1 MKVHKLVRAIRS
13 DSPMPEQ
20 PLPSTV
26 MDFCF
31 SGGMNTQM
39 AVIWGPQDPVLVVYK
54 WYMGKI
60 VGSVEGTGC
69 FRAAYEPDTD
79 LIAAISASQIFLI
92 VVTAGSVQK
101 SLLDIPSKVSFSMH
115 SFMPPS

>member
-13 DSPMPEQ
+13 DDPMPEQ

-31 SGGMNTQM
+31 SGGMNAQL
-39 AVIWGPQDPVLVVYK
+39 ALIWGPQDPVLVVYK

-60 VGSVEGTGC
+60 VATVEGTGC

-79 LIAAISASQIFLI
+79 LIAAISATQIFLI
-92 VVTAGSVQK
+92 VVAAGSAQK
-101 SLLDIPSKVSFSMH
+101 SLLDIPCKVCSSVLSSVQH
-115 SFMPPS
+115 